1 MNRNG
6 FDIGEYVS
14 YGINGMCNI
23 EDIKDAQERLNK
35 CTN

>member
-1 MNRNG
+1 MITILGVN
-6 FDIGEYVS
+6 IS
-14 YGINGMCNI
+14 KMCNI